1 MNFFS
6 SIFKTMSKGP
16 TPPKLFDPT
25 AVSMRGWMK
34 KFNEEYLKNGLG
46 PTYNKLRMLNY
57 FRSGTLVGTDTNG
70 NKYYEN
76 KDAPYGRYRWVEPAT
91 PTGVWAIEDQY
102 DASQA
107 RRSPPIPITAPPRS
121 PPARPAQIS
130 PEWHGWLHYQQDKT
144 GQQVNA
150 EFNQPFRTA
159 HTINPTLKRPVYPGK
174 HINPDGGA
182 DYYTPPGQWGNTV
195 ARGRVGK
202 KYQAWDGQSKS
213 AEPAEIRNY
222 YDNRKTLDIP

>member
-91 PTGVWAIEDQY
+91 SPR
-102 DASQA
+102 ASE
-107 RRSPPIPITAPPRS
+107 RLLLP
-121 PPARPAQIS
+121 
-130 PEWHGWLHYQQDKT
+130 
-144 GQQVNA
+144 
-150 EFNQPFRTA
+150 
-159 HTINPTLKRPVYPGK
+159 
-174 HINPDGGA
+174 
-182 DYYTPPGQWGNTV
+182 
-195 ARGRVGK
+195 
-202 KYQAWDGQSKS
+202 
-213 AEPAEIRNY
+213 
-222 YDNRKTLDIP
+222 

>member
-107 RRSPPIPITAPPRS
+107 RRPLPPPPHRAHTAHR
-121 PPARPAQIS
+121 PPAPRRSRPSGTAGS
-130 PEWHGWLHYQQDKT
+130 T
-144 GQQVNA
+144 TS
-150 EFNQPFRTA
+150 RT
-159 HTINPTLKRPVYPGK
+159 R
-174 HINPDGGA
+174 
-182 DYYTPPGQWGNTV
+182 
-195 ARGRVGK
+195 RGSR
-202 KYQAWDGQSKS
+202 
-213 AEPAEIRNY
+213 
-222 YDNRKTLDIP
+222 

>member
-107 RRSPPIPITAPPRS
+107 RAAAPAGCPRPRRPAHRPTPSRRSPPSGTAGS
-121 PPARPAQIS
+121 TTS
-130 PEWHGWLHYQQDKT
+130 
-144 GQQVNA
+144 
-150 EFNQPFRTA
+150 RTRRA
-159 HTINPTLKRPVYPGK
+159 SR
-174 HINPDGGA
+174 
-182 DYYTPPGQWGNTV
+182 
-195 ARGRVGK
+195 
-202 KYQAWDGQSKS
+202 
-213 AEPAEIRNY
+213 
-222 YDNRKTLDIP
+222 